1 MADYNTVKTDLRALG
16 EVQQS
21 FCILEPLL
29 AKKDDV
35 ANTLADVWNALLDA
49 RACIINKILDSNV
62 MGAASLECD
71 LKDILQRR
79 ALRQ

>member
-1 MADYNTVKTDLRALG
+1 MAEYNTMRTDLRALG

-35 ANTLADVWNALLDA
+35 TNTLVEVWNALLDA

-71 LKDILQRR
+71 LMEILKKRN
-79 ALRQ
+79 AI